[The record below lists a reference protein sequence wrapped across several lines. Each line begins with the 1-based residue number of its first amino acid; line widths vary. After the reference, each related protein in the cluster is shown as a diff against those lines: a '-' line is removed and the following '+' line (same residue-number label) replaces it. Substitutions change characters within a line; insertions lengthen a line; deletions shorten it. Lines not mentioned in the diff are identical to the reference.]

1 MNIRAL
7 PSLILGCITLAFIE
21 VRAADSAEPALPV
34 ALDWVKDAKPFVKS
48 IEPVWTEP
56 GYHAFTDL
64 IRFQGQLHC
73 SFREGTGHVPGKAGA
88 NGRIRIVRA
97 DDPAGHGW
105 KSVALLE
112 EAA

>member
-1 MNIRAL
+1 MNTRAL
-7 PSLILGCITLAFIE
+7 PSFVLGCIAFAFLDGP
-21 VRAADSAEPALPV
+21 AADSAEAAPPAT
-34 ALDWVKDAKPFVKS
+34 LDWEKDAKPFVKS

-64 IRFQGQLHC
+64 IRFQGQLYC
-73 SFREGTGHVPGKAGA
+73 SFRDGTGHVPGKAGA

-105 KSVALLE
+105 KSIALLD
-112 EAA
+112 